1 MLYSRHV
8 FESDVSEDKSH
19 VVVLAGSGGIMPEA
33 PVKLYVDKL
42 LKECRDVSR
51 HLAMLSGPIKETALH
66 AMADR
71 MAADQEKILAAN
83 EKDVD
88 AVGKSFEADVMK
100 DRMKAAVARL
110 RLTASDIKEMVE
122 RLRLIADLPDPVGA
136 VTSRWERLDALQISR
151 VRVPIGVIGVVSELS
166 PLITVESIALCFKS
180 GNLCVFRGAPEW
192 GQTQKAIG
200 ISLREAAEQNGV
212 PAGAWIIIDRPE
224 KEVAVELI
232 RSGKSLD
239 AIIPRGGAGLRKAVI
254 EQAKMPVLCYDGGL
268 THMYV
273 DADTDMPMAQ
283 NVAINSKV
291 QEPMAAN
298 SLDTLLV
305 QQVIGRQFLPPLINR
320 MLTEFKVEVHACPK
334 TLALMGQMAMTG
346 HASIIAAKEED
357 WHTQFQAPVLA
368 VKMVANL
375 DEALAHIAAHG
386 PCLTAVIATTRYES
400 AMRFTREVDASAV
413 FVNASS
419 RLNAGDSY
427 GMGADI
433 GLNGLRLHAKGPIGL
448 EQLTCEKY
456 VAFGSGQLRYP
467 HPVPETYFDA
477 IMLKRP

>member
-1 MLYSRHV
+1 
-8 FESDVSEDKSH
+8 
-19 VVVLAGSGGIMPEA
+19 MPEA
-33 PVKLYVDKL
+33 PVKLYIDKL
-42 LKECRDVSR
+42 LKDSRDTAR
-51 HLAMLSGPIKETALH
+51 HLAMLSGPIKEKVLR

-71 MAADQEKILAAN
+71 LAADTEKILAAN

-88 AVGKSFEADVMK
+88 AVGKSFEADIMK

-110 RLTASDIKEMVE
+110 RMREDDIKEMAE

-136 VTSRWERLDALQISR
+136 VTSRWERPGGLQVSR
-151 VRVPIGVIGVVSELS
+151 VRVPIGVIGVVSELG
-166 PLITVESIALCFKS
+166 PLVTVESIALCFKS

-192 GQTQKAIG
+192 GLTQRVIG
-200 ISLREAAEQNGV
+200 AGLREAAEQNGV
-212 PAGAWIIIDRPE
+212 PAGAWIMIERLE

-291 QEPMAAN
+291 QKAIAAN

-320 MLTEFKVEVHACPK
+320 MLEEFKIEVRACPK
-334 TLALMGQMAMTG
+334 TMALMGQMAMTG
-346 HASIIAAKEED
+346 HASIIQAKEED

-368 VKMVANL
+368 VKMVTNL
-375 DEALAHIAAHG
+375 DEALAHIVAHG
-386 PCLTAVIATTRYES
+386 PCLTALIATTSYES

-419 RLNAGDSY
+419 RLNAGDSF
-427 GMGADI
+427 GMGTDI
-433 GLNGLRLHAKGPIGL
+433 GLSGSRIHAKGPMGL